1 MRAPARLRIGLIGA
15 GWVTRHHLD
24 AYCALAPRVTVAAIA
39 DPLAAAREA
48 RAAEYGIPR
57 TYADAADMLEAEAL
71 DAVDIASPREFH
83 APHARLAAARGLA
96 ILCQK
101 PLAPTLAEAEAL
113 VAEIGDRVPFMVHE
127 NWRFR
132 PHYRQIKAWLD
143 AGRIGRP
150 VQAQMTLFTSGLV
163 PEPDGR
169 VPALERQPMLRPLE
183 RMLLMEVMIHH
194 VDTLRFLLGPLAL
207 EAAALGK
214 VSPDIRGED
223 HAALML
229 TAADGAAIV
238 LIGNFSAHGHP
249 PEQKDR
255 LEILGERGAIS
266 LESNILELRG
276 AQPER
281 HELDLARNYAASY
294 RNAIA
299 HFLDG
304 LASGRI
310 TENHAEDNLETLR
323 IVEAAYAGAREP
335 VTGRALSR

>member
-1 MRAPARLRIGLIGA
+1 MTGRAPVRIGLIGA
-15 GWVTRHHLD
+15 GWVTKHHLD
-24 AYCALAPRVTVAAIA
+24 AYRAMGSRVTVVAIA

-48 RAAEYGIPR
+48 RAAEYGIPK
-57 TYADAADMLEAEAL
+57 TYVDTPDMLAAEAL

-83 APHARLAAARGLA
+83 APHARLAASRGLA

-113 VAEIGDRVPFMVHE
+113 VAEIGTRVPFMVHE

-132 PHYRQIKAWLD
+132 PHYRQIRAWLD

-150 VQAQMTLFTSGLV
+150 VQAIMTLLTSGLV
-163 PEPDGR
+163 PEADGR
-169 VPALERQPMLRPLE
+169 VPALERQPMLRPLR

-214 VSPDIRGED
+214 VSRDISGED
-223 HAALML
+223 HATLMMT
-229 TAADGAAIV
+229 TAEGAAVV

-255 LEILGERGAIS
+255 FEILGDRGAIS
-266 LESNILELRG
+266 LEGNVLELRG

-281 HELDLARNYAASY
+281 LELDLAANYAASY
-294 RNAIA
+294 RGAIA

-310 TENHAEDNLETLR
+310 VENRAEDNLETLR
-323 IVEAAYAGAREP
+323 IVEAAYAGVRDP
-335 VTGRALSR
+335 VTARNL